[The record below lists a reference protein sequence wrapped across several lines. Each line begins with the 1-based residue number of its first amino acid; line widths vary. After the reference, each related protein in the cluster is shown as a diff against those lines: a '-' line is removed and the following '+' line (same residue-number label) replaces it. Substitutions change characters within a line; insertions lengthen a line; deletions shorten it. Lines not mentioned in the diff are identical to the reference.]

1 MLMFF
6 DLDIS
11 IKLQLEQFNCTNSKK
26 VRTMKSPFETII
38 EQAQIPGVSVAITS
52 PAGEIMT
59 QAAGVTNKA
68 APQAVTDTTVFEAAS
83 LSKPVFAYLIIKMAE
98 RGEIA
103 LDKPLYEY
111 FSDRYT
117 LALMS
122 ELPEGNHELAEVG
135 KIYLSA
141 SNYIVRDPNGKVQQ
155 GKLDE
160 KIDLSD
166 LTNRLT
172 DPKLKNN
179 ILDLTSKRG
188 HTDGFGPLEM
198 RAQENYKKLTARKI
212 LSHQAGLPNEFD
224 PEHGAPFAYT
234 CPVGEGFDYSGEAF
248 RFLQEVVEK
257 IMAPK
262 MLEDI
267 AQEEFAK
274 IGMTHSSFLPPTG
287 CSLVKLPDVEGAL
300 MPEHLD
306 TLLNSQ
312 VGIICAG
319 DKLYVAERRDGSL
332 LLTEKKPGLNEAENL
347 QLESMKASI
356 KSLPGANFSRPA
368 EAYELPIITSIIGH
382 RPKDCAESLAVG
394 HDDKG
399 NANLNQRFYGVH
411 SAGSLYTTAID
422 YGKFLKQCTTD
433 EFVRKEMFTSIVPTL
448 TDRDTKAMTA
458 GVSPDTL
465 GQIAWGVGIG
475 LQQTPDGRRIAFHW
489 GDNHSGRNFAAIDL
503 STNQS
508 VACFT
513 NSAHG
518 PSIFQKIAE
527 PVVGSLTPVSRWLSR
542 REKLNFNSTAIY
554 REAITSIKSEEAK
567 TDAKSEITGVAPNP
581 FETTPK

>member
-1 MLMFF
+1 
-6 DLDIS
+6 
-11 IKLQLEQFNCTNSKK
+11 
-26 VRTMKSPFETII
+26 MKSPLETII

-59 QAAGVTNKA
+59 QAVGVTNKA

-135 KIYLSA
+135 KIYLSEDK
-141 SNYIVRDPNGKVQQ
+141 YIVRDPNGKVQQ

-198 RAQENYKKLTARKI
+198 REQENYKKLTARMI

-224 PEHGAPFAYT
+224 PEHGVPFAYT

-248 RFLQEVVEK
+248 RFLQEVAEK

-262 MLEDI
+262 KLEDL

-287 CSLVKLPDVEGAL
+287 CSLVKLPDIEGAL

-319 DKLYVAERRDGSL
+319 DKLYVAERREGSL
-332 LLTEKKPGLNEAENL
+332 HITEKNLRLDEAENL

-356 KSLPGANFSRPA
+356 KSLPGTIFSRPA
-368 EAYELPIITSIIGH
+368 EAYELPLITSIIGH

-394 HDDKG
+394 HDDSG
-399 NANLNQRFYGVH
+399 STNLHQRFYGVH
-411 SAGSLYTTAID
+411 PAGSLYTTATD
-422 YGKFLKQCTTD
+422 YGKFLRQCTTD
-433 EFVRKEMFTSIVPTL
+433 KFVRREMFTPVVPTL
-448 TDRDTKAMTA
+448 TDRDTKGIKA
-458 GVSPDTL
+458 GVSSDVL
-465 GQIAWGVGIG
+465 GQIAWGLGIG
-475 LQQTPDGRRIAFHW
+475 LQQTPDGRQVAFHW
-489 GDNHSGRNFAAIDL
+489 GDNHTGRNFAAIDL

-513 NSAHG
+513 NSADG

-527 PVVGSLTPVSRWLSR
+527 PVVGSLTPVSQWLSC
-542 REKLNFNSTAIY
+542 REGLTFNSSAKY
-554 REAITSIKSEEAK
+554 RSAMTSIRGSEFAAD
-567 TDAKSEITGVAPNP
+567 TTSEIIVGTPNP
-581 FETTPK
+581 LDTKLKL